1 VIALHGWHARIAAAD
16 SSTLLRGGVLALAGL
31 GVAGLLVELAFL
43 RHWSSAGEL
52 VVWPAL
58 ATAGAATLALA
69 RRPTRRRVVTV
80 RWIALSVALVG
91 IAGMWF
97 HVTENLTAGPLD
109 RAYAATWDGLS
120 TLQQWFLAVTGGV
133 GPAPALAP
141 GSISE
146 VALALA
152 LATVRHP
159 ALMEAAT

>member
-1 VIALHGWHARIAAAD
+1 MTALREWRAHVAAAD
-16 SSTLLRGGVLALAGL
+16 TSTLLRAGVLGLAGL
-31 GVAGLLVELAFL
+31 GVVGLIVELAFL

-58 ATAGAATLALA
+58 AAAGAATLALA
-69 RRPTRRRVVTV
+69 RHPTRRRVVIV
-80 RWIALSVALVG
+80 RWIALGVALVG

-109 RAYAATWDGLS
+109 RAFATTWDGMSSLE
-120 TLQQWFLAVTGGV
+120 QWYLAMTGGV

-146 VALALA
+146 VALAIV

-159 ALMEAAT
+159 ALLEAGI